1 MANSYPQAGRLI
13 LSASGICRFFG
24 VRTVLDIDR
33 IEIYDSQRV
42 GLIGENGAGKTTL
55 LKILAGEEAPDGGS
69 VSRLCP
75 VAFIRQMGK
84 ADGEGD
90 SALKARFRAAG
101 DREGL
106 SGGEETR
113 RRIAKALSDGAPLL
127 LADEPTTDLDAEGA
141 ALLRRELK
149 AFPGALVLV
158 SHDRALLEETCN
170 IIWHLEDGKITVFPG
185 TYSAYREEMKRRR
198 EFQAFE
204 YEQYR
209 AEKKR
214 LKAAIQQKNEWA
226 SSVKKAP
233 KRMGNSEA
241 RLHTREYTNAVLRQS
256 SAARTLQNRIDRLE
270 AKEKPREEPDIRMTL
285 GARTPVRARNAL
297 TARVELLSAGGRTLL
312 RGAGFTLPTGSRT
325 ALTGPNGAGKTTL
338 LRALT
343 GRVPPGVEF
352 RGDVTFNPAV
362 KWVLFDQDQAKALD
376 LKRSVLE
383 NALSDSSA
391 SEGDART
398 VLARLNLRGD
408 AVFKSAGVLSGG
420 ERAKTALARVLLS
433 DANVLLLDEPTNH
446 LDVFTLEALE
456 ALLKDY
462 GGTLLFVS
470 HDEGLIR
477 AAANRVLRLEEGA
490 LKVFE
495 GTWDRM
501 REESER
507 GRDREKADMEIT
519 LMEMRLAALSAR
531 LSAPQKGDRP
541 EELDAEY
548 RALAG
553 ELAKRKAGAE

>member
-1 MANSYPQAGRLI
+1 MANSYPQAGRLL

-69 VSRLCP
+69 VLRLCP

-90 SALKARFRAAG
+90 SALKARFRAAR

-170 IIWHLEDGKITVFPG
+170 IIWHLEDGRITVFPG
-185 TYSAYREEMKRRR
+185 TYSAYREEIKRRR

-270 AKEKPREEPDIRMTL
+270 AKKKPREEPDIRMTL